1 LQSGGGLR
9 FATEWGVNLLALVLA
24 IISLLIWVV
33 LTFLRGA
40 FWQVLAFDDDIAKKE
55 SLERWPRVAA
65 VVPARNEAE
74 FIARTVESLAKQ
86 EYAGELR
93 VAVVDDH
100 SEDGTGS
107 QAREAAARAGASER
121 VLILQGAALESGWT
135 GKLLAMKQGVE
146 SSVGQEADYF
156 WFTDADI
163 EHAPDTLRRLV
174 QRAEKDNLDL
184 VSLMVLAQVN
194 SLPEHLLIPP
204 FLYFS

>member
-1 LQSGGGLR
+1 M
-9 FATEWGVNLLALVLA
+9 
-24 IISLLIWVV
+24 WVV

-40 FWQVLAFDDDIAKKE
+40 FWRVHAFDDYIAKKE
-55 SLERWPRVAA
+55 SLVRWTRVAA

-107 QAREAAARAGASER
+107 LAREAAARAGASEQ

-146 SSVGQEADYF
+146 SSLAQEADYF
-156 WFTDADI
+156 SFTDADI
-163 EHAPDTLRRLV
+163 EHAPDTLRRLL
-174 QRAEKDNLDL
+174 QRAEENDLDL
-184 VSLMVLAQVN
+184 APLMALAQVN
-194 SLPEHLLIPP
+194 SLPERLLIPP
-204 FLYFS
+204 FLYFFLKLYPPSWTAGRRRKKAGAAGGCLLL